1 MFIKIM
7 FYLIYWMKNTLDW
20 FIFEKWQ
27 LKLHDVGEPGASDVV
42 AASDH
47 AWSLNSLQMAIV
59 Q

>member
-1 MFIKIM
+1 M